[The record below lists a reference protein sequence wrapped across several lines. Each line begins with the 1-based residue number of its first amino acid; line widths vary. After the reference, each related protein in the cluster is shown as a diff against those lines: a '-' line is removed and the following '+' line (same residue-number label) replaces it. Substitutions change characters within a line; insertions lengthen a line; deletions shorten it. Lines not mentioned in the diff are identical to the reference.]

1 MNEAFR
7 DLCAGTVAGVAGIL
21 ATQPLDIIRVRLQTQ
36 AESGGHHVASMRQT
50 ARILWQSQGLAGF
63 FRGMAAPLVA
73 NAPIN
78 AVVFSTERA
87 AAKWLRV
94 DAGEGSSLALRL
106 LAGALSGLAQLPFSI
121 PAELVKVQLQVD
133 HGPREPYT
141 SSLHCARSILR
152 EHGPSGLFRGGLLT
166 AARDTSAFAIYFA
179 CYYEMKT
186 RLLEL
191 QRRRRGA
198 LGLGLAAPA
207 AGAAAAAKPSTA
219 AAASAASA
227 AAAPSI
233 GDGFSDS
240 ADAGFHIAGGGCV
253 AACERCSGY
262 CDCEDASVSAT
273 SSAASS
279 ATDTASPLVLLS
291 ASAAAPGSTAGPLST
306 AVASRATAAMS
317 ASSAAGGAAT
327 AGVVSTQQPP
337 PTLSAAP
344 RWATS
349 LLLSPALALMVSG
362 GTAGVASWALTYPID
377 TAKSLVQGL
386 PLSTDRRARSLRAV
400 LAANLKEEGGYSFLF
415 RGFGATMA
423 RAFMNSAVVFSVF
436 ELCVSGMDKHF
447 APRHDDA

>member
-1 MNEAFR
+1 
-7 DLCAGTVAGVAGIL
+7 
-21 ATQPLDIIRVRLQTQ
+21 
-36 AESGGHHVASMRQT
+36 MRQT
-50 ARILWQSQGLAGF
+50 ARILWQTQGLAGF

-94 DAGEGSSLALRL
+94 DAGEGRSLSLRL

-133 HGPREPYT
+133 HGAREPYT

-152 EHGPSGLFRGGLLT
+152 EHGLSGLFRGGLLT

-179 CYYEMKT
+179 CYYELKT

-198 LGLGLAAPA
+198 MGFHAPH
-207 AGAAAAAKPSTA
+207 AAATPPTVA
-219 AAASAASA
+219 AASA
-227 AAAPSI
+227 AAAPAAVAE
-233 GDGFSDS
+233 DGSSDA

-262 CDCEDASVSAT
+262 CDCEDAAQSDSAV
-273 SSAASS
+273 SSASASAS
-279 ATDTASPLVLLS
+279 AAATPLVLLS
-291 ASAAAPGSTAGPLST
+291 ASGPAHAAATRSTAAAASSSAAAAPA
-306 AVASRATAAMS
+306 AATPPPPKL
-317 ASSAAGGAAT
+317 GAA
-327 AGVVSTQQPP
+327 Q
-337 PTLSAAP
+337 
-344 RWATS
+344 RWATA

-400 LAANLKEEGGYSFLF
+400 LGANLRQEGSYSFLF
-415 RGFGATMA
+415 RGFAATMT

>member
-36 AESGGHHVASMRQT
+36 AESGGHHVSSMRQT
-50 ARILWQSQGLAGF
+50 ARILWQTQGFAGF

-87 AAKWLRV
+87 AAKWLRA
-94 DAGEGSSLALRL
+94 DAGDKSSLGLRL
-106 LAGALSGLAQLPFSI
+106 LAGAFSGLAQLPFSI

-133 HGPREPYT
+133 HGVREPYT

-152 EHGPSGLFRGGLLT
+152 EHGLSGLFRGGALT

-179 CYYEMKT
+179 CYYELKT
-186 RLLEL
+186 RLLDL
-191 QRRRRGA
+191 QRRRRVSM
-198 LGLGLAAPA
+198 GLAAPA
-207 AGAAAAAKPSTA
+207 TPPASAIGTA
-219 AAASAASA
+219 AATPTEK
-227 AAAPSI
+227 PS
-233 GDGFSDS
+233 SDP
-240 ADAGFHIAGGGCV
+240 GFHISGGGCV

-262 CDCEDASVSAT
+262 CACEDSG
-273 SSAASS
+273 
-279 ATDTASPLVLLS
+279 
-291 ASAAAPGSTAGPLST
+291 ASAAAGASPSSLMLLST
-306 AVASRATAAMS
+306 PAPGQRASGGAGSPPVAAS
-317 ASSAAGGAAT
+317 ASASVTAPAVTAT
-327 AGVVSTQQPP
+327 PP
-337 PTLSAAP
+337 PSSPSSSSSAVS
-344 RWATS
+344 RWASS

-386 PLSTDRRARSLRAV
+386 PLATERSARSLRTV
-400 LAANLKEEGGYSFLF
+400 LAANLREEGSYRFLF
-415 RGFGATMA
+415 RGFAATMT

-436 ELCVSGMDKHF
+436 ELCISGMDKHF
-447 APRHDDA
+447 GQRQDDARGM